1 MSERSLLQRARASL
15 ERDGD
20 LSFGEKLGKGVKNG
34 AALLRAPFF
43 LRACDRVGLR
53 ARTRGKPVV
62 ENLGTIEIGDDFQV
76 NCAFS
81 PVRLFAGPGATL
93 RIGDEVNVNFGA
105 DIAAERSVTLGS
117 RVSLGPY
124 VVIADHD
131 RDAPGGEPEPIE
143 LGDDVW
149 LAARVR
155 VGKGVTIGA
164 GTVVTAGSIVTT
176 SLPPGVV
183 AGGAPARVLRP
194 RRPEDRPEDRPEEH
208 AQANGV
214 DACTAAAAAV
224 ESPKTTPADAHGI
237 VVADFT
243 ASELALAI
251 ERGDALGPSVAAD
264 VAPFDQV
271 VQTLHRLAA
280 PTDTPRDFAF
290 VWTRPERAIASFTR
304 LLAGERVPQEALLA
318 DVDAFADLLLGVRGA
333 RFVFVASW
341 ALPPS
346 YRGLGMLDL
355 KSGGAARALAAMNL
369 RLAERLDAS
378 PTTFL
383 LDATRWH
390 AAGSY
395 DPRLWYMGKVGF
407 SPEVLAAAAAD
418 VRAALRGARGH
429 ARKLVVLDLDDT
441 MWGGIVGDL
450 GWQNL
455 RLGGHDFVGEAFVD
469 FQREVLA
476 LSKRGI
482 ALAVVSKN
490 EESVALE
497 AIRSHPEMVVREGDL
512 VGWRINW
519 RDKAQNIADLVKEL
533 NLGLQSVVFIDDN
546 PIERARVREALPEVF
561 VPDWPED
568 KTRYVTAL
576 RALGCF
582 DVPSLSA
589 EDAQRTRMYMEE
601 RKREHLREQVG
612 SLDEWL
618 DTLGT
623 KVQFARLAASNLPR
637 TAQLLNKTNQMNL
650 RTRRLSETELME
662 WASASHREVW
672 AVTVSDKLGAA
683 GLTGILGLEH
693 EGDRCVVTDYVLS
706 CRVMGRRVEETLL
719 WFATERVRARGA
731 SVLEAPYAATAKNK
745 PCLGFFTSVEELERD
760 GDVFV
765 WSSQKPFP
773 KPRAIEVV
781 VEGGTP

>member
-1 MSERSLLQRARASL
+1 MTQRSLLQRARASFT
-15 ERDGD
+15 RDRD
-20 LSFGEKLGKGVKNG
+20 LSLGRKFEKGLANG

-43 LRACDRVGLR
+43 LRACDRVGAR

-105 DIAAERSVTLGS
+105 DIAAEDAVTIGS
-117 RVSLGPY
+117 RVSFGPY

-131 RDAPGGEPEPIE
+131 REEPGGAPEPVTI
-143 LGDDVW
+143 GDDVW

-155 VGKGVTIGA
+155 VCKGVTIGE
-164 GTVVTAGSIVTT
+164 GTVVTAGSVVTT

-194 RRPEDRPEDRPEEH
+194 RRPIDTPPREAAPEIAEPAPTPE
-208 AQANGV
+208 
-214 DACTAAAAAV
+214 
-224 ESPKTTPADAHGI
+224 AHGL

-243 ASELALAI
+243 ATELAAAI
-251 ERGDALGPSVAAD
+251 GKRDELGPHVAVE

-271 VQTLHRLAA
+271 VQTLHALAA
-280 PTDTPRDFAF
+280 PEIRHDFVF
-290 VWTRPERAIASFTR
+290 VWTRPERTIASFAK
-304 LLAGERVPQEALLA
+304 LLAGESVTHEALLA
-318 DVDAFADLLLGVRGA
+318 EVDAFADRVLAVRAA
-333 RFVFVASW
+333 RFVFASAW
-341 ALPPS
+341 VLPHGL
-346 YRGLGMLDL
+346 RGLGMLDM
-355 KSGGAARALAAMNL
+355 KPGGAARALAAMNL

-378 PTTFL
+378 PTTFV
-383 LDATRWH
+383 LDPTRWI
-390 AAGSY
+390 AAGEF
-395 DPRLWYMGKVGF
+395 DPRLWYLGKVGF
-407 SPEVLAAAAAD
+407 SREVFAAAAAD
-418 VRAALRGARGH
+418 LRAAIRGARGH

-455 RLGGHDFVGEAFVD
+455 KLGGHDMVGEAHVD

-476 LSKRGI
+476 LSKRGV

-497 AIRSHPEMVVREGDL
+497 AIRSHPEMIIRETDL

-561 VPDWPED
+561 VPEWPED
-568 KTRYVTAL
+568 KTRYVAAF

-589 EDAQRTRMYMEE
+589 EDAARTRMYVEE
-601 RKREHLREQVG
+601 RKREELRAQVG

-618 DTLGT
+618 LGLGT
-623 KVQFARLAASNLPR
+623 KVQFARLSASNLPR

-662 WASASHREVW
+662 WASAPNREIW
-672 AVTVSDKLGAA
+672 AISVSDKLGAA
-683 GLTGILGLEH
+683 GLTGILGLEWD
-693 EGDRCVVTDYVLS
+693 GARCLITDYVLS
-706 CRVMGRRVEETLL
+706 CRVMGRRVEETLV
-719 WFATERVRARGA
+719 WFAIERAKARGA
-731 SVLEAPYAATAKNK
+731 TRLEAHYLATPKNK
-745 PCLGFFTSVEELERD
+745 PCLGLFSGLAELSRD

-765 WSSQKPFP
+765 WDGSKPFP
-773 KPRAIEVV
+773 QPRGIEVV
-781 VEGGTP
+781 VEGGAS